1 MTKAIAINPAKR
13 KTKSKS
19 KSKSNPRGGKV
30 AKRKTKRKSKS
41 NPTKARRAPRKN
53 QAFKITPTDAR
64 NLGMTAAG
72 GAVGGAVT
80 GYLDE
85 MKPEAL
91 AMVPTELLT
100 VGAGLLIVAMSK
112 APAAKAVASGMI
124 GYAAGSMVEKWT
136 AEAAQSTGT
145 GTGTGTGTENG
156 KDNNTGALFGLQS
169 PRSIAHNPYHRRAT
183 NVGALISVI

>member
-19 KSKSNPRGGKV
+19 NPKGATVAKSKS
-30 AKRKTKRKSKS
+30 KSKSKSRAKS
-41 NPTKARRAPRKN
+41 NPTKPRAPRRN
-53 QAFKITPTDAR
+53 QAAFKITPTDAR
-64 NLGMTAAG
+64 NLAMTAAG

-91 AMVPTELLT
+91 AAVPTELLT

-124 GYAAGSMVEKWT
+124 GYAAGSMVEKVT
-136 AEAAQSTGT
+136 AEAAQNAGNGT
-145 GTGTGTGTENG
+145 GNG
-156 KDNNTGALFGLQS
+156 NDTTNAGALYGLQS
-169 PRSIAHNPYHRRAT
+169 PKSIAHNPVHRRAT

>member
-13 KTKSKS
+13 KSKSKS
-19 KSKSNPRGGKV
+19 KSKRKS
-30 AKRKTKRKSKS
+30 KRKTNPKGGTVAAKSKK
-41 NPTKARRAPRKN
+41 NPARRAPRRN

-64 NLGMTAAG
+64 NLGMSAAG

-100 VGAGLLIVAMSK
+100 AGAGLLIVAMSK
-112 APAAKAVASGMI
+112 QPAAKAIAAGMI
-124 GYAAGSMVEKWT
+124 GYAAGSMVEKFT
-136 AEAAQSTGT
+136 ADATTTTGAKS
-145 GTGTGTGTENG
+145 GTETTEAS
-156 KDNNTGALFGLQS
+156 KSLDSLYAL
-169 PRSIAHNPYHRRAT
+169 PNPYKHTPNPYHSRT
-183 NVGALISVI
+183 NVGALISVV

>member
-19 KSKSNPRGGKV
+19 NPKGGTVAKSKS
-30 AKRKTKRKSKS
+30 KSKSKSRAKS
-41 NPTKARRAPRKN
+41 NPTKPRAPRRN
-53 QAFKITPTDAR
+53 QAAFRITPTDAR

-124 GYAAGSMVEKWT
+124 GYAAGSMVEKFT
-136 AEAAQSTGT
+136 ADAAATVAPEVAPEKGL
-145 GTGTGTGTENG
+145 
-156 KDNNTGALFGLQS
+156 GALYGLQS
-169 PRSIAHNPYHRRAT
+169 PRSIAHNPVHRRAT

>member
-1 MTKAIAINPAKR
+1 MTKAIAINPAQR
-13 KTKSKS
+13 KTKSKSNPKGGTVAKPKSKS
-19 KSKSNPRGGKV
+19 KSKSR
-30 AKRKTKRKSKS
+30 AKS
-41 NPTKARRAPRKN
+41 NPTKPRAPRRN
-53 QAFKITPTDAR
+53 QAAFRITPTDAR

-124 GYAAGSMVEKWT
+124 GYAAGSMVEKFT
-136 AEAAQSTGT
+136 AEAAQNAGIGT
-145 GTGTGTGTENG
+145 GNG
-156 KDNNTGALFGLQS
+156 NDTTNAGALYGLQS
-169 PRSIAHNPYHRRAT
+169 PRSISHNPLHRRPT
-183 NVGALISVI
+183 NVGALVSVI

>member
-19 KSKSNPRGGKV
+19 NPKGGTVAKPKPKSKS
-30 AKRKTKRKSKS
+30 KSRAKS
-41 NPTKARRAPRKN
+41 NPTKPRAPRRN
-53 QAFKITPTDAR
+53 QAAFRITPTDAR

-124 GYAAGSMVEKWT
+124 GYAAGSMVEKFA
-136 AEAAQSTGT
+136 AEAAATVAPEVAPEKGL
-145 GTGTGTGTENG
+145 
-156 KDNNTGALFGLQS
+156 GALYGLQS
-169 PRSIAHNPYHRRAT
+169 PRSISHNPLHRRPT
-183 NVGALISVI
+183 NVGALVSVI

>member
-1 MTKAIAINPAKR
+1 MTKAIAINPAQR
-13 KTKSKS
+13 KTKSKSNPKGGTVAKSKS
-19 KSKSNPRGGKV
+19 KSKSKPRSR
-30 AKRKTKRKSKS
+30 AKS
-41 NPTKARRAPRKN
+41 NPTKPRAPRRN
-53 QAFKITPTDAR
+53 QAAFRITPTDAR

-124 GYAAGSMVEKWT
+124 GYAAGSMVEKFT
-136 AEAAQSTGT
+136 AEAAQNAGNGT
-145 GTGTGTGTENG
+145 GNG
-156 KDNNTGALFGLQS
+156 NDTINAGALYGLQS
-169 PRSIAHNPYHRRAT
+169 PRSIAHNPVHRRPT

>member
-19 KSKSNPRGGKV
+19 NPKGGTVAKPKSKS
-30 AKRKTKRKSKS
+30 KSKSRAKS
-41 NPTKARRAPRKN
+41 NPTKPRAPRRN
-53 QAFKITPTDAR
+53 QAAFRITPTDAR

-124 GYAAGSMVEKWT
+124 GYAAGSMVEKFA
-136 AEAAQSTGT
+136 AEAAQNAGNGT
-145 GTGTGTGTENG
+145 GNG
-156 KDNNTGALFGLQS
+156 NDTTNAGALYGLQS
-169 PRSIAHNPYHRRAT
+169 PRSISHNPLHRRPT
-183 NVGALISVI
+183 NVGALVSVI